1 MIPIIVKSQDHN
13 NQRIKTILIKDS
25 IIKIDS
31 FSIIPGSFFVY
42 NKDSI
47 IINNNKYEINEIDA
61 KIKISDEL

>member
-1 MIPIIVKSQDHN
+1 MIPIIGKSQGHN

-31 FSIIPGSFFVY
+31 FSIIPGSFLVY

-47 IINNNKYEINEIDA
+47 IINNNTKTQTIYPSYPLLHN
-61 KIKISDEL
+61 L